1 MSVYAPAIEST
12 FNVFDFFRTMK
23 WKKEFAKEHPYF
35 FDPCGTLVFTGDQ
48 GEGKTLSA
56 AFYLVQTLRAYPYA
70 VFVSNTKI
78 KERPFNAYYKVDK
91 DGIGHI
97 YDLETDTEITSQDII
112 DGKFEKVTIE
122 YDGLDCLK
130 YVNNGEYGVVY
141 FIDEIHLELNSLESK
156 NINPDIMTELS
167 QQRKQRKH
175 IVGCSQKFNRMA
187 KPLREQ
193 FDSVIICSNY
203 FSVFQFNQLIDHK
216 NAKEDNN
223 GKLCA
228 TVKKKWFFF
237 HSPEMYERYDTYEKM
252 KRYNK
257 EWKGSSKPQLE
268 LPVYVYQERSA
279 KK

>member
-1 MSVYAPAIEST
+1 MAVYKQALESS
-12 FNVFDFFRTMK
+12 FNLIDLYRTLKYKSDFDKR
-23 WKKEFAKEHPYF
+23 HPYF
-35 FDPCGTLVFTGDQ
+35 FHPCGTLIFSGDQ

-56 AFYLVQTLRAYPYA
+56 AQYLVTVLNAYPFA

-78 KERPFNAYYKVDK
+78 KDRPFNAYYKVDK
-91 DGIGHI
+91 QNVGHI
-97 YDLETDTEITSQDII
+97 YDKKTKQEIKSQDII
-112 DGKFEKVTIE
+112 DGKYQNVTIE

-156 NINPDIMTELS
+156 NIDPDIMTELS

-175 IVGCSQKFNRMA
+175 IIGCSQKFSRMA

-193 FDSVIICSNY
+193 FDSVIVCSNY
-203 FSVFQFNQLIDHK
+203 FGVFQINKLINHK
-216 NAKEDNN
+216 KAHEDNN
-223 GKLCA
+223 GKLVA
-228 TVKKKWFFF
+228 EVRKKWFFF
-237 HSPEMYERYDTYEKM
+237 HSPEMYTRYDTYEKM

-268 LPVYVYQERSA
+268 LPVYVYNERSV